1 MAAQSAGILLYK
13 RCEGRLV
20 VLLVHPGGPF
30 WRRKDLGAWSIPK
43 GEPMAGED
51 PEATARREVA
61 EELGSAPA
69 GALHPLGKIRQRG
82 GKQVEAFALEGDFDV
97 DGLSGNSF
105 EMEWPPRSGR
115 RQSFPEVDRAAW
127 FDLPEARRKILAGQ
141 QPLFDRLEGFL
152 AGGSSVSC
160 SSRDC

>member
-13 RCEGRLV
+13 HSKGRLV

-30 WRRKDLGAWSIPK
+30 WRAKDLGAWSIPK
-43 GEPMAGED
+43 GELAEGEE
-51 PEATARREVA
+51 PEATARREFT
-61 EELGSAPA
+61 EELGSAPM

-97 DGLSGNSF
+97 DSLSGNSF

-115 RQSFPEVDRAAW
+115 LQSFPEVDRAQW
-127 FDLPEARRKILAGQ
+127 FELPEARQKILAGQ
-141 QPLFDRLEGFL
+141 QLLLDRLEGFL
-152 AGGSSVSC
+152 AGGNVAEE
-160 SSRDC
+160 RD